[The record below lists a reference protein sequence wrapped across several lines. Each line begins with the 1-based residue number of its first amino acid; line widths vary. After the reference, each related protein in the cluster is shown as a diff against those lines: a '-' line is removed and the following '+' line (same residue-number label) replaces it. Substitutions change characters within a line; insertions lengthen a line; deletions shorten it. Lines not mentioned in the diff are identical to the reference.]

1 MTASQGLCLYIL
13 HLEVERL
20 DFGIWT
26 LSVTVPALSVEVS
39 TFSVTVP
46 AEERRQVLFDSGK
59 KEIPDIY
66 ILQHQDILIAVLI
79 LFENHSAV
87 LHNRTVILR
96 NHCVVLRNRTANPV
110 VFADLFLLNIYIE
123 QKTGLFLKRLHRF
136 VTVRGQTADPM
147 PVGGQASAWLLP
159 AI

>member
-13 HLEVERL
+13 HLEAERL

-46 AEERRQVLFDSGK
+46 AGERRQVLFDSGK
-59 KEIPDIY
+59 KELRDTY

-79 LFENHSAV
+79 CF
-87 LHNRTVILR
+87 
-96 NHCVVLRNRTANPV
+96 
-110 VFADLFLLNIYIE
+110 Y
-123 QKTGLFLKRLHRF
+123 
-136 VTVRGQTADPM
+136 
-147 PVGGQASAWLLP
+147 
-159 AI
+159 